1 MGLRG
6 WVKRLERA
14 GQGEMISIPQRDG
27 TIKRFTLAEARD
39 AYLNMMDRLGAGED
53 APPEH
58 PYPTA
63 VRNSSYPAPLFL
75 SAYAH
80 GEPEEWTAPVEDLS
94 EP

>member
-1 MGLRG
+1 MRG
-6 WVKRLERA
+6 WIKRLEHA
-14 GQGEMISIPQRDG
+14 SKGELISIPQRDG

-58 PYPTA
+58 PYLTA
-63 VRNSSYPAPLFL
+63 VRHSTYPAPLFL
-75 SAYAH
+75 QAYAH

>member
-1 MGLRG
+1 
-6 WVKRLERA
+6 
-14 GQGEMISIPQRDG
+14 
-27 TIKRFTLAEARD
+27 
-39 AYLNMMDRLGAGED
+39 MMDRLGAGED

-58 PYPTA
+58 PYLTA

-80 GEPEEWTAPVEDLS
+80 GEPEECTASVEDLS